1 MDLILL
7 IRFPVQIDGEYFGS
21 HKAIPEHIKYFTML
35 AHADG
40 IDLFR
45 GGPFNKRKELLTTVP
60 WTSVKDFSY
69 TENQQSNESGRVTLT
84 RAAAFGVFA
93 LGMKKKKVDS
103 KLELIST
110 LKTKSGDIVLEY
122 KSHIDNT
129 KSTSGSIINTGNN
142 LLIKA
147 NKKFRISVINHF
159 TNPLPCSE
167 RQRKGI
173 CKVRSSCGALLT
185 RSEERRVGKECR
197 SRWSPYH

>member
-1 MDLILL
+1 MNTQREKELGSRYGEALRQARQIKDKAERKAAIKAAKE
-7 IRFPVQIDGEYFGS
+7 IYKRDNPVQIDGEYFGS

-129 KSTSGSIINTGNN
+129 RSTSGSIIN
-142 LLIKA
+142 
-147 NKKFRISVINHF
+147 
-159 TNPLPCSE
+159 
-167 RQRKGI
+167 I
-173 CKVRSSCGALLT
+173 CYQ
-185 RSEERRVGKECR
+185 
-197 SRWSPYH
+197 PYA

>member
-1 MDLILL
+1 MNTQREKELGSRYGEALRQARQIKDKAERKAAIKAATE
-7 IRFPVQIDGEYFGS
+7 IYKRDNPVQIDGEYLGS

-60 WTSVKDFSY
+60 WTSIKDFSY

-84 RAAAFGVFA
+84 RAAAFGIFA

-129 KSTSGSIINTGNN
+129 KSTSGSIINAADNS
-142 LLIKA
+142 LIPA
-147 NKKFRISVINHF
+147 NQKFRISVIAH
-159 TNPLPCSE
+159 TNEKSE
-167 RQRKGI
+167 KI
-173 CKVRSSCGALLT
+173 
-185 RSEERRVGKECR
+185 EI
-197 SRWSPYH
+197 

>member
-1 MDLILL
+1 
-7 IRFPVQIDGEYFGS
+7 
-21 HKAIPEHIKYFTML
+21 ML

-84 RAAAFGVFA
+84 RAAAFGIFS

-147 NKKFRISVINHF
+147 NKKFRISVINH
-159 TNPLPCSE
+159 THEKPE
-167 RQRKGI
+167 KI
-173 CKVRSSCGALLT
+173 
-185 RSEERRVGKECR
+185 EI
-197 SRWSPYH
+197 